1 MGGNG
6 NSEKRFIMRFLTSL
20 AVNIGPPKVIT
31 APNGSGGFG
40 MSSQNMGGG
49 FGGGGERKK
58 LPNMELIA
66 SINATLAKK
75 SGDAPP
81 SLPPGGFG
89 SGANSAFSGP
99 PEIDDA
105 AGRKKKRKSR
115 WGTEDVTERLFIP
128 GMPTTL
134 PGNLSKEQ
142 EEAYIRKFFK
152 HFVAK

>member
-1 MGGNG
+1 M
-6 NSEKRFIMRFLTSL
+6 KILIYL

-40 MSSQNMGGG
+40 MSSHNMGGG

-75 SGDAPP
+75 SGDGPP
-81 SLPPGGFG
+81 SMPPGGFG
-89 SGANSAFSGP
+89 SGANSSSGP
-99 PEIDDA
+99 LETDDA

-142 EEAYIRKFFK
+142 EEAYIRKFFFK
-152 HFVAK
+152 FVAK